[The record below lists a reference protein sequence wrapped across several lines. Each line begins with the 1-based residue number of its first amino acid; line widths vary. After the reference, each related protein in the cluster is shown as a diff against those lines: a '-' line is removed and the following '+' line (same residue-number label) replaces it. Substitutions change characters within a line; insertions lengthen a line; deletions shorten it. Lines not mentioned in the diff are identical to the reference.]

1 MVGGGFTNF
10 GDYALTENC
19 AYVVGCVGLTMLPI
33 YGRRNVRILVLVE
46 FEGEYLSLYVG

>member
-10 GDYALTENC
+10 GDYALTENG
-19 AYVVGCVGLTMLPI
+19 AYVVGSVGLTVFPI
-33 YGRRNVRILVLVE
+33 YGRRNVRIFVFVE